1 MVTVEE
7 RARKGKRMYIF
18 SEMTFVTSFY
28 KFTHVSSEV
37 HFQIVLKDYVQCKF
51 TDNGNM
57 GDT

>member
-7 RARKGKRMYIF
+7 RARKGERVYIF

-37 HFQIVLKDYVQCKF
+37 LSNSPERLCAV
-51 TDNGNM
+51 
-57 GDT
+57 

>member
-7 RARKGKRMYIF
+7 RARKGERVYIF
-18 SEMTFVTSFY
+18 SEMTFVTSLFINLPMY
-28 KFTHVSSEV
+28 PLKY
-37 HFQIVLKDYVQCKF
+37 FQIVLKDYVQCKF

>member
-1 MVTVEE
+1 
-7 RARKGKRMYIF
+7 MYIF

-37 HFQIVLKDYVQCKF
+37 DFQIVLKDYVQCKF

>member
-1 MVTVEE
+1 MVTVGE
-7 RARKGKRMYIF
+7 RARKGERMYIF

-28 KFTHVSSEV
+28 KFTDVSSEV
-37 HFQIVLKDYVQCKF
+37 DFQIVLKDYVQCKF